1 MKKVIRLTESD
12 LENIIRRVVSEQASK
27 TSELKLPDYGKY
39 FQIGKYEDVDGSIK
53 DVIEKDKSKVIEF
66 MKGLDQ
72 SSFIAQ
78 INASES
84 NIRNPKGFE
93 TKGSLA
99 LARAQTVAKIL
110 QEVYA
115 DLISKRILEIKVP
128 SLEEVG
134 KGTTAYK
141 REDFARF
148 CGVNKEKMNTRE
160 CQNYLEPYNKEQFV
174 SLTIKGSGVKSI
186 PCEDPI
192 EIRGQKMSAPDF
204 KFMYKEP
211 LTLPTGITSLEFN
224 AFTIPDRPIFI
235 FANGTPI
242 IPPYFVRETASLDR
256 GFEFKYY
263 AGLAILKFLYP
274 ESEAFQGVETMD
286 LTEPNN
292 VVGSYWASRVTNDG
306 FMNNFV
312 NLAKSYGGV
321 KNSDIAGI
329 INRSL
334 IKKQVQ
340 GKMQTRYSFKENDSE
355 TNQILT
361 SILQNAP
368 KVILRDSLPVRVT
381 KEMGNKVT
389 VGAYAPLDKT
399 VFAIKAACKTS

>member
-84 NIRNPKGFE
+84 NITNPKGFE

-134 KGTTAYK
+134 KGTTTYK

-148 CGVNKEKMNTRE
+148 CGVNKEKMNTPE

-174 SLTIKGSGVKSI
+174 SLTVKGSGIKTI
-186 PCEDPI
+186 PCGDPI
-192 EIRGQKMSAPDF
+192 QIKGQKMSAPDF

-211 LTLPTGITSLEFN
+211 LRLPAGIASLEFN

-235 FANGTPI
+235 FSDGTPI

-256 GFEFKYY
+256 AFEFKYY
-263 AGLAILKFLYP
+263 TGLALLKFLYP

-286 LTEPNN
+286 LTQPNN
-292 VVGSYWASRVTNDG
+292 VVGSYWTSRATNDG

-312 NLAKSYGGV
+312 KLAKSYGGV

-340 GKMQTRYSFKENDSE
+340 GKMETRYSFKENDSE

-368 KVILRDSLPVRVT
+368 KVILRDSLPVKVT
-381 KEMGNKVT
+381 KEMGSQVT
-389 VGAYAPLDKT
+389 VGAYAPLDET
-399 VFAIKAACKTS
+399 IFSIKAACKTS